1 MASVVTSKRVAE
13 ILWRRRVVCALVAG
27 IILVVGGT
35 LSLSRPKVY
44 QSTSS
49 VALLPVSSNPGI
61 LPNYPNLIL
70 SLIPTYVQLISSPVL
85 LNQVAATVPF
95 PISGA
100 QLANDV
106 HGEALSNAAIINIV
120 ARSPNQAQ
128 AVGIASATTKIFLAQ
143 LKGNGV
149 VIPRVYSQPTAAQPT
164 PPSSSL
170 LLAVV
175 LVLAAILGAAAGL
188 IWDRL
193 AATTSSDAAAER
205 SGRSSPADVL
215 EPAGD
220 QASQRT
226 AAVPVDREGALSSGN
241 VRRIESTGQT

>member
-1 MASVVTSKRVAE
+1 VAE
-13 ILWRRRVVCALVAG
+13 ILWRRKLVCALVAG
-27 IILVVGGT
+27 IILVVGGS
-35 LSLSRPKVY
+35 LVLSRPKVY

-49 VALLPVSSNPGI
+49 VALLPVSTNPGI

-85 LNQVAATVPF
+85 LDQVAVTVPF
-95 PISGA
+95 RTTGA
-100 QLANDV
+100 QLANEV

-120 ARSPNQAQ
+120 AQSPNPAQ
-128 AVGIASATTKIFLAQ
+128 AVVIASATTTTFLAQ

-149 VIPRVYSQPTAAQPT
+149 VIPRVYSEPTAAQPT

-175 LVLAAILGAAAGL
+175 VVLAAILGAAAGL

-193 AATTSSDAAAER
+193 AATASSDAATER
-205 SGRSSPADVL
+205 SGRSSPADVPD
-215 EPAGD
+215 PAD
-220 QASQRT
+220 YQASPR
-226 AAVPVDREGALSSGN
+226 AAAIPVDREGALSSGN
-241 VRRIESTGQT
+241 VRPIEPNGQT